1 MVGEAFKIVEI
12 GLLRSDAEEPDD
24 LNALLTKGAD
34 QRDFIDQRREAGQ
47 PAAGVQHGMPAVA
60 NLLGQPRLNPF
71 LPVGETADRR
81 RRGVVKES

>member
-1 MVGEAFKIVEI
+1 
-12 GLLRSDAEEPDD
+12 
-24 LNALLTKGAD
+24 
-34 QRDFIDQRREAGQ
+34 
-47 PAAGVQHGMPAVA
+47 MPAVA